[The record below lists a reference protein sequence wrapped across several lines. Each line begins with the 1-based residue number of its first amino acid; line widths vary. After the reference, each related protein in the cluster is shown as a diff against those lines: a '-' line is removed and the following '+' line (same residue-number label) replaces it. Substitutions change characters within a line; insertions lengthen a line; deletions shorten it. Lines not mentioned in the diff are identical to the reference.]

1 MTNATSDSSLYI
13 GLYLPDS
20 QKPTTSALIKLR
32 RDGLRESGYFAYGLG
47 YLNNPAAIAL
57 NPLHL
62 PLRRESHVLP
72 DRLLRD
78 GGALPLTVKDAMP
91 DAWGRLVLAHELGG
105 RMPSERE
112 LLLLTNDDRV
122 GAMVF
127 SETRDMPTPS
137 ELPHHDL
144 GQLAEAVHRL
154 QYDMEIPKPLKRLL
168 QRGGSL
174 GGARPKASFTHD
186 HALWLAK
193 FSAAG
198 DPLDVQIL
206 EAASLGLA
214 AQCGIRVPQC
224 FTLPVG
230 HGETAFLSR
239 RFDRYGTESRKRLHF
254 LSASAL
260 LDIPY
265 ESSAGSYVD
274 FAQKLRRLSVS
285 PAADLEELFRR
296 LVFNLLIDN
305 SDDHLKNHG
314 VLYAG
319 NGLYRLSPAF
329 DVVPQ
334 LTNLGYQMLSIDGNT
349 QDSHLDLAIQVA
361 PHFDLSTDQGIA
373 IVKYLTKTVYGGWRV
388 YADTAGVP
396 DAIRKRLDGC
406 FMRQGEIIGAGKY
419 LS

>member
-1 MTNATSDSSLYI
+1 MTNATSEHGLYI
-13 GLYLPDS
+13 GLYLPGD
-20 QKPTTSALIKLR
+20 QQPTSAALMKLR
-32 RDGLRESGYFAYGLG
+32 RDGLRESGHFAYGLG

-62 PLRRESHVLP
+62 PLHSETYVLP

-78 GGALPLTVKDAMP
+78 GGAMPLTVKDALP
-91 DAWGRLVLAHELGG
+91 DAWGRVVLTHELGG
-105 RMPSERE
+105 RIPSERE

-127 SETRDMPTPS
+127 SETRDMPTPA
-137 ELPHHDL
+137 ELPHHEL
-144 GQLAEAVHRL
+144 GQLAEAVRRL
-154 QYDMEIPKPLKRLL
+154 QYGMEIPKPLKRLL

-174 GGARPKASFTHD
+174 GGARPKASFTHED
-186 HALWLAK
+186 ALWLAK

-214 AQCGIRVPQC
+214 ARCGIRVPQH

-239 RFDRYGTESRKRLHF
+239 RFDRFGTNARQRAHF

-265 ESSAGSYVD
+265 ESSAGSYID
-274 FAQKLRRLSVS
+274 FARELRRLSAS

-296 LVFNLLIDN
+296 LIFNLLIDN

-314 VLYAG
+314 MLYAG
-319 NGLYRLSPAF
+319 NGFYRLSPAF

-334 LTNLGYQMLSIDGNT
+334 LTNLGYQMLSIDGET
-349 QDSHLDLAIQVA
+349 QTSHLDLAIQVA
-361 PHFDLSTDQGIA
+361 PHFDLSIDRGNA
-373 IVKYLTKTVYGGWRV
+373 ITKEMATTVYGGWR
-388 YADTAGVP
+388 AHAQTAGVP
-396 DAIRKRLDGC
+396 DTIRKRLDGC

-419 LS
+419 RS